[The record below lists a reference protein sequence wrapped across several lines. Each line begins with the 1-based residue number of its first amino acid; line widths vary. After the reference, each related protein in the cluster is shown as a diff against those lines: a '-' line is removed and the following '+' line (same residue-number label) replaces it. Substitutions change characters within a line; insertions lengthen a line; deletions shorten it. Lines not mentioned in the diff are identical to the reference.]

1 MRSAASDSSSSGGAI
16 RLNRV
21 PTSVRLATDLLKSTP
36 STPSSDSSMIIPP
49 LSASTSRQASGDGRK
64 HLESELVATIPST
77 PVATRNTT
85 PEEVPVM
92 ESSASG
98 DPILSSAMAMAT
110 NIPLASGPA
119 RLAKTHRRVRA
130 SLPPP
135 SAFTPLNDPPAESPQ
150 LPQGPLAALPN
161 RISWQGPFPEGG
173 MSAVGVLGED
183 SMIASR
189 DKSHSDTDAFS
200 IQTEPGA
207 IDRETL
213 STSSL
218 RKEVSSPAQND
229 EVQTRRGSGRSLDLT
244 NQGLADSAGDAARHA
259 NLIMQTRRAKIQ
271 KWRPTSAETQKG
283 SFGQE
288 PPEKSVIPRLART
301 LNVPRLDHTTAIQS
315 ESLSTWDLGKNANA
329 AEQLDTSTIL
339 LRPSEETPM
348 PRPSGLPITST
359 DSLSLQVPGV
369 PVDAKGTIAMEK
381 SPSSNSNV
389 NGIEWVDWLDEYK
402 KYKEAKIR
410 SEEESSRDAA
420 TSALQPTGDQQL
432 MPEHALPLPTPS
444 VDTVAEPSASNS
456 SQPSPLSP
464 KQTIS
469 QLPSPVDVDPRVV
482 HSARS
487 QETAPTKLSRALSQT
502 GEMLHRTVSRSDAK
516 KHPSSLS
523 SIPSGASLR
532 QTSHSHKG
540 ASRKAKGLGN
550 KIEGWWHSVKTNFQ
564 NPIVANTPVPKIL
577 PFPPKNGHSAER
589 QKSAHAKTIA
599 TKVPS
604 APPSRRGSVMPL
616 HSDVPAQSTALG
628 NNMAVEA
635 HFLRTAT
642 SHTDL
647 ARLGDSIPIEQS
659 TESDRAATSSP
670 IPVPSLPHRQASD
683 PTDGAV
689 RSNLVQH
696 VVPVQRAATGL
707 EARRKQPALS
717 LKLDNQMLSL
727 SLQSRRQQSGA
738 SLAPSASAYGSS
750 AGSLGFA
757 SRSEQESSGSMPL
770 GSRGWEQTPSPM
782 QALHARSALN
792 DTSKISPPAGPAGF
806 SKVSVQRHVKHR
818 LTVAK
823 ENCDKELQT
832 IISEITAYVEQ
843 HIQRERQLASD
854 IPLEEEEE
862 EDPDSTD
869 RAQPQLDHPFSVDI
883 EAIPVN
889 LESDSVPA
897 SLSRGVCVRH

>member
-1 MRSAASDSSSSGGAI
+1 
-16 RLNRV
+16 
-21 PTSVRLATDLLKSTP
+21 
-36 STPSSDSSMIIPP
+36 
-49 LSASTSRQASGDGRK
+49 
-64 HLESELVATIPST
+64 
-77 PVATRNTT
+77 
-85 PEEVPVM
+85 M

-98 DPILSSAMAMAT
+98 DPILSSATAMLT
-110 NIPLASGPA
+110 DTPLASGLA
-119 RLAKTHRRVRA
+119 RLAKAPRRVRA

-135 SAFTPLNDPPAESPQ
+135 SAFTPLNDPPAESPH
-150 LPQGPLAALPN
+150 LPQGPLSALPN
-161 RISWQGPFPEGG
+161 RISWQGPFPEVG
-173 MSAVGVLGED
+173 MSAVGVVGENP
-183 SMIASR
+183 MAVSR
-189 DKSHSDTDAFS
+189 DRSHSDTDAIG
-200 IQTEPGA
+200 IQTKPGA
-207 IDRETL
+207 VDRESTI
-213 STSSL
+213 STSSS
-218 RKEVSSPAQND
+218 RKEAGSPIQND
-229 EVQTRRGSGRSLDLT
+229 EAQTRRVSERSLDRI

-283 SFGQE
+283 PFGQE
-288 PPEKSVIPRLART
+288 PPGNSVIPRLART
-301 LNVPRLDHTTAIQS
+301 LSVPRLDHTTAVQS
-315 ESLSTWDLGKNANA
+315 ESLSTWDFGKYAHA
-329 AEQLDTSTIL
+329 TEQLDTSTIL
-339 LRPSEETPM
+339 LRPSEETPV

-359 DSLSLQVPGV
+359 DSLSLQVPCA
-369 PVDAKGTIAMEK
+369 PVNAKGTVALEK
-381 SPSSNSNV
+381 SPSSDSNV

-410 SEEESSRDAA
+410 SEGGSSRSAV
-420 TSALQPTGDQQL
+420 TSTLRPSGDQPL
-432 MPEHALPLPTPS
+432 MPEHALPLPT
-444 VDTVAEPSASNS
+444 ASLDNVPDSITSKS

-469 QLPSPVDVDPRVV
+469 QLPSTVDLNPKVE
-482 HSARS
+482 HSVRS
-487 QETAPTKLSRALSQT
+487 QETAPAKISRALSQT

-516 KHPSSLS
+516 RHPNSSS
-523 SIPSGASLR
+523 SNPSGASLR
-532 QTSHSHKG
+532 QTSHTHKG

-564 NPIVANTPVPKIL
+564 NPTVANAPVPKIL
-577 PFPPKNGHSAER
+577 PFPPKTRDSAER
-589 QKSAHAKTIA
+589 QQSAYAKAIA

-616 HSDVPAQSTALG
+616 HSEVPAQSMAFDDNMRTEAL
-628 NNMAVEA
+628 
-635 HFLRTAT
+635 FLRTAT

-647 ARLGDSIPIEQS
+647 ARLGNSIPTNET
-659 TESDRAATSSP
+659 TESDRASTSSP

-689 RSNLVQH
+689 KSTLVQH
-696 VVPVQRAATGL
+696 VVSVQRAATGL

-717 LKLDNQMLSL
+717 LKLDNHMLSL
-727 SLQSRRQQSGA
+727 SLQSRRQQGGA
-738 SLAPSASAYGSS
+738 SLAPSASAYSSS

-770 GSRGWEQTPSPM
+770 VSRGWEQTPSPM
-782 QALHARSALN
+782 QALTTRPALN
-792 DTSKISPPAGPAGF
+792 ATSGTSPPAGPAGF

-862 EDPDSTD
+862 AEEEEDSE
-869 RAQPQLDHPFSVDI
+869 SVDNTQLHLDYPFNLDS
-883 EAIPVN
+883 ETIPVN
-889 LESDSVPA
+889 LESNSVPA
-897 SLSRGVCVRH
+897 SLSRGVYLRHLACLKTDLFHRKLPP